1 MGYSSIWHWLVVLI
15 IVVLFFG
22 TKRLTSGARD
32 LGNAIR
38 EFKKGIQGDEP
49 TPAQLNNESRPAEPT
64 PAAGQVRESTPP
76 RQT

>member
-38 EFKKGIQGDEP
+38 EFKKGIQGDEQA
-49 TPAQLNNESRPAEPT
+49 PAQLNNEARANESTQAST
-64 PAAGQVRESTPP
+64 PARDSAP
-76 RQT
+76 RQS